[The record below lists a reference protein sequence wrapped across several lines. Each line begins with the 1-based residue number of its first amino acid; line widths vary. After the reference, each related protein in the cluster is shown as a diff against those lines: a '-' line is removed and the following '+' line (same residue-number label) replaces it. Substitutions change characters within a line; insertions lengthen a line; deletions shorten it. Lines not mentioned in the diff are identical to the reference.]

1 MTNKKAKTT
10 MSYINGIKMSIN
22 DINDYISVSKYMR
35 VALYRVLNKETKDKI
50 IKYYEKS
57 FEEPKCNIEFPKM
70 PPQINRKQ
78 RKIIRR

>member
-1 MTNKKAKTT
+1 
-10 MSYINGIKMSIN
+10 
-22 DINDYISVSKYMR
+22 MR

-57 FEEPKCNIEFPKM
+57 FEEPKCNIELPKM
-70 PPQINRKQ
+70 PPQVNRKQ

>member
-1 MTNKKAKTT
+1 MTNKKAKTA

-50 IKYYEKS
+50 IKYY
-57 FEEPKCNIEFPKM
+57 
-70 PPQINRKQ
+70 
-78 RKIIRR
+78 